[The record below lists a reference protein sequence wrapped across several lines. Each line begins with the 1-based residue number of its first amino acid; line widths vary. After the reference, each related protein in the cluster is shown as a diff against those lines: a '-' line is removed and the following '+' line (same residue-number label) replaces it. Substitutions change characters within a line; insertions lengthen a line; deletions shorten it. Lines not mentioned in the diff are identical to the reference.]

1 MDGLVFTIKNVIYEL
16 LPFILLPENKKPHK
30 HSVYRVFLYS
40 RRDLNP
46 HGHNA
51 HRILS
56 PACLPIP
63 PLEPGLET
71 KKRCKQRFLF
81 ERKTGFEPATST
93 LAR

>member
-1 MDGLVFTIKNVIYEL
+1 MSFNADERGIYWIIKLRVVRKALIVDW
-16 LPFILLPENKKPHK
+16 IENKKPYK
-30 HSVYRVFLYS
+30 RWVYRVFLYS

-63 PLEPGLET
+63 PLERDLYL
-71 KKRCKQRFLF
+71 KKN
-81 ERKTGFEPATST
+81 ST
-93 LAR
+93 RGD